1 MRCVIEF
8 QRVNGVSVQNSGHPN
23 PKVHICRIAYTPRM
37 LQCLHKSFYSH
48 AQLSQLLDCWKIAF
62 FYTIFH
68 HVHPIHAAVS
78 MLFRFSN
85 LRKFRCD
92 IFCTTCNSF
101 ERQVGITCFCTTVEV
116 FQSIPPW
123 CFTKESE
130 SSVIFNWSI
139 RLMHFQEESKCI
151 QYFGSAFAFK

>member
-68 HVHPIHAAVS
+68 HVRPMHAAVS

-101 ERQVGITCFCTTVEV
+101 ERQVGITCFNNGGSISKHPTMMLHKRVRVECN
-116 FQSIPPW
+116 FQLEYS
-123 CFTKESE
+123 
-130 SSVIFNWSI
+130 
-139 RLMHFQEESKCI
+139 LD
-151 QYFGSAFAFK
+151 AFPRRI